1 MGTAITDVKFHLYR
15 ADTNQ
20 IMQEEF
26 TFGEADKVENGVY
39 TFTATF
45 TPTQNSSFGLNANAF
60 RVSVWAKDAANN
72 TVIVKDG
79 QLPEGAN
86 SNDFSMTVRVKE
98 KSNPHI
104 QTDSEKWGSHHNN
117 SSFEAQFLT
126 WDQNNDYRLAG
137 IDTSKLEVR
146 VNGELQTLSQS
157 AASYFKEE
165 NLSINPNKDKENGQ
179 GYRIIY
185 PLENLIDG
193 EYNIE
198 LTIWDNDGN
207 SNKAIGT
214 INIDTAAPVVT
225 LRSPED
231 NLILNTKEFIVDGYV
246 DTVSTVYVKI
256 TKDGNL
262 IITDEFAITSLDNNS
277 FYKEYTAPEIDDGVY
292 KIEVYAVDSK
302 ISTSVSNTIVRNLII
317 DSNAPK
323 FTSIKFYP
331 INSDIPVTELE
342 YGVQYKIVVMV
353 E

>member
-1 MGTAITDVKFHLYR
+1 MSSEISSVKFHLYR

-20 IMQEEF
+20 IMQEEIA
-26 TFGEADKVENGVY
+26 FGEADKVENGVY

-45 TPTQNSSFGLNANAF
+45 TPTQNSSYGLDLNSF
-60 RVSVWAKDAANN
+60 RVRVWAKDEANN
-72 TVIVKDG
+72 TVTVKDG

-86 SNDFSMTVRVKE
+86 ANDFSMKVRVKE

-104 QTDSEKWGSHHNN
+104 QIDGEKWVSHHNN
-117 SSFEAQFLT
+117 SSFNAQFLT

-137 IDTSKLEVR
+137 IDTSRLEVR
-146 VNGELQTLSQS
+146 VNGELQTLKQS
-157 AASYFKEE
+157 AVTYFNSEE
-165 NLSINPNKDKENGQ
+165 ISINPNTNKENGQ

-185 PLENLIDG
+185 PLENLVDG
-193 EYNIE
+193 DYNIE

-207 SNKAIGT
+207 SNKATGNIK
-214 INIDTAAPVVT
+214 IDTAVPIVT

-246 DTVSTVYVKI
+246 DTISTVYVKI
-256 TKDGNL
+256 TKDNQL
-262 IITDEFAITSLDNNS
+262 IITDEFVITSLDNNN
-277 FYKEYTAPEIDDGVY
+277 FTKKYTAPEIDDGVY

-302 ISTSVSNTIVRNLII
+302 ISTSISNTIVRNLII

-331 INSDIPVTELE
+331 INSDTPVTELE